1 MNDGWSEKRGE
12 HVGFDDT
19 DGQLYTSNSLLF
31 LIRENYKASNEE
43 TQTFIL
49 LEVFVMKEKI
59 RKFMNEPLTIK
70 RELKINLIAMGIFAI
85 PYAALVIYG
94 ILGERRTAK
103 EELDEE
109 DKTRIKKMMK
119 NIYLGK

>member
-1 MNDGWSEKRGE
+1 
-12 HVGFDDT
+12 
-19 DGQLYTSNSLLF
+19 
-31 LIRENYKASNEE
+31 
-43 TQTFIL
+43 
-49 LEVFVMKEKI
+49 MKEKI

-70 RELKINLIAMGIFAI
+70 RELKITLIAMGIFAI

-94 ILGERRTAK
+94 ILGERRAAK

>member
-1 MNDGWSEKRGE
+1 
-12 HVGFDDT
+12 
-19 DGQLYTSNSLLF
+19 
-31 LIRENYKASNEE
+31 
-43 TQTFIL
+43 
-49 LEVFVMKEKI
+49 MKEKI

-94 ILGERRTAK
+94 ILGERRATK

-109 DKTRIKKMMK
+109 GKTRIKKMMK

>member
-1 MNDGWSEKRGE
+1 
-12 HVGFDDT
+12 
-19 DGQLYTSNSLLF
+19 
-31 LIRENYKASNEE
+31 
-43 TQTFIL
+43 
-49 LEVFVMKEKI
+49 MKEKI

-70 RELKINLIAMGIFAI
+70 RELKISLVAMGIFAI

-94 ILGERRTAK
+94 VLSERRAAK

>member
-1 MNDGWSEKRGE
+1 
-12 HVGFDDT
+12 
-19 DGQLYTSNSLLF
+19 
-31 LIRENYKASNEE
+31 
-43 TQTFIL
+43 
-49 LEVFVMKEKI
+49 MKEKI

-85 PYAALVIYG
+85 PYAALMIYG
-94 ILGERRTAK
+94 ILGERRAAK
-103 EELDEE
+103 DELDEK

>member
-1 MNDGWSEKRGE
+1 
-12 HVGFDDT
+12 
-19 DGQLYTSNSLLF
+19 
-31 LIRENYKASNEE
+31 
-43 TQTFIL
+43 
-49 LEVFVMKEKI
+49 MKEKI

-94 ILGERRTAK
+94 ILGERKAAK
-103 EELDEE
+103 DELGEE

>member
-1 MNDGWSEKRGE
+1 
-12 HVGFDDT
+12 
-19 DGQLYTSNSLLF
+19 
-31 LIRENYKASNEE
+31 
-43 TQTFIL
+43 
-49 LEVFVMKEKI
+49 MKEKI

-70 RELKINLIAMGIFAI
+70 RELKINLVAMGIFAI

-94 ILGERRTAK
+94 ILGERRAAK

-109 DKTRIKKMMK
+109 GSARIKKMMK

>member
-1 MNDGWSEKRGE
+1 
-12 HVGFDDT
+12 
-19 DGQLYTSNSLLF
+19 
-31 LIRENYKASNEE
+31 
-43 TQTFIL
+43 
-49 LEVFVMKEKI
+49 MKEKI

-70 RELKINLIAMGIFAI
+70 RELKISLIAMGIFAI

-94 ILGERRTAK
+94 ILSERRATK

>member
-1 MNDGWSEKRGE
+1 
-12 HVGFDDT
+12 
-19 DGQLYTSNSLLF
+19 
-31 LIRENYKASNEE
+31 
-43 TQTFIL
+43 
-49 LEVFVMKEKI
+49 MKEKI

-94 ILGERRTAK
+94 ILGERRAAK

-109 DKTRIKKMMK
+109 GKTRIKKMMK

>member
-1 MNDGWSEKRGE
+1 
-12 HVGFDDT
+12 
-19 DGQLYTSNSLLF
+19 
-31 LIRENYKASNEE
+31 
-43 TQTFIL
+43 
-49 LEVFVMKEKI
+49 MKEKI

-70 RELKINLIAMGIFAI
+70 RELKISLIAMGIFAI

-94 ILGERRTAK
+94 ILGERRAVK
-103 EELDEE
+103 DELDEE

>member
-1 MNDGWSEKRGE
+1 
-12 HVGFDDT
+12 
-19 DGQLYTSNSLLF
+19 
-31 LIRENYKASNEE
+31 
-43 TQTFIL
+43 
-49 LEVFVMKEKI
+49 MKEKI

-94 ILGERRTAK
+94 ILSERRVVK
-103 EELDEE
+103 EELNE
-109 DKTRIKKMMK
+109 DSRARIKRAMK

>member
-1 MNDGWSEKRGE
+1 
-12 HVGFDDT
+12 
-19 DGQLYTSNSLLF
+19 
-31 LIRENYKASNEE
+31 
-43 TQTFIL
+43 
-49 LEVFVMKEKI
+49 MKEKI

-94 ILGERRTAK
+94 ILSERRATK

-109 DKTRIKKMMK
+109 GKTRIKKMMK

>member
-1 MNDGWSEKRGE
+1 
-12 HVGFDDT
+12 
-19 DGQLYTSNSLLF
+19 
-31 LIRENYKASNEE
+31 
-43 TQTFIL
+43 
-49 LEVFVMKEKI
+49 MKEKI
-59 RKFMNEPLTIK
+59 RKFMDEPLTIK

-94 ILGERRTAK
+94 ILGERRATK
-103 EELDEE
+103 DELNEE

>member
-1 MNDGWSEKRGE
+1 
-12 HVGFDDT
+12 
-19 DGQLYTSNSLLF
+19 
-31 LIRENYKASNEE
+31 
-43 TQTFIL
+43 
-49 LEVFVMKEKI
+49 MKEKI

-70 RELKINLIAMGIFAI
+70 RELKINLIAMGIFVI

-94 ILGERRTAK
+94 ILSERRATK

-109 DKTRIKKMMK
+109 GKARIKKAMN

>member
-1 MNDGWSEKRGE
+1 
-12 HVGFDDT
+12 
-19 DGQLYTSNSLLF
+19 
-31 LIRENYKASNEE
+31 
-43 TQTFIL
+43 
-49 LEVFVMKEKI
+49 MKEKI

-85 PYAALVIYG
+85 PYAALAIYG
-94 ILGERRTAK
+94 ILSERRATK
-103 EELDEE
+103 DELDEE

>member
-1 MNDGWSEKRGE
+1 
-12 HVGFDDT
+12 
-19 DGQLYTSNSLLF
+19 
-31 LIRENYKASNEE
+31 
-43 TQTFIL
+43 
-49 LEVFVMKEKI
+49 MKEKI

-94 ILGERRTAK
+94 ILGERRAAK

>member
-1 MNDGWSEKRGE
+1 
-12 HVGFDDT
+12 
-19 DGQLYTSNSLLF
+19 
-31 LIRENYKASNEE
+31 
-43 TQTFIL
+43 
-49 LEVFVMKEKI
+49 MKEKI

-94 ILGERRTAK
+94 ILGERRAAK
-103 EELDEE
+103 DELDEE
-109 DKTRIKKMMK
+109 GRAKIKRMMK

>member
-1 MNDGWSEKRGE
+1 
-12 HVGFDDT
+12 
-19 DGQLYTSNSLLF
+19 
-31 LIRENYKASNEE
+31 
-43 TQTFIL
+43 
-49 LEVFVMKEKI
+49 MKEKI

-70 RELKINLIAMGIFAI
+70 RELKISLIAMGIFAI

-94 ILGERRTAK
+94 ILSERRATK

-109 DKTRIKKMMK
+109 EKARIKKMQK

>member
-1 MNDGWSEKRGE
+1 
-12 HVGFDDT
+12 
-19 DGQLYTSNSLLF
+19 
-31 LIRENYKASNEE
+31 
-43 TQTFIL
+43 
-49 LEVFVMKEKI
+49 MKEKI

-94 ILGERRTAK
+94 VLGERRAAK
-103 EELDEE
+103 DELDEE

>member
-1 MNDGWSEKRGE
+1 
-12 HVGFDDT
+12 
-19 DGQLYTSNSLLF
+19 
-31 LIRENYKASNEE
+31 
-43 TQTFIL
+43 
-49 LEVFVMKEKI
+49 MKEKI
-59 RKFMNEPLTIK
+59 RKFMDEPLTIR

-94 ILGERRTAK
+94 ILSERRATK

-109 DKTRIKKMMK
+109 EKARIKKMQE

>member
-1 MNDGWSEKRGE
+1 
-12 HVGFDDT
+12 
-19 DGQLYTSNSLLF
+19 
-31 LIRENYKASNEE
+31 
-43 TQTFIL
+43 
-49 LEVFVMKEKI
+49 MKEKI
-59 RKFMNEPLTIK
+59 RKFMDEPLTIK

-94 ILGERRTAK
+94 VLGERRAAK
-103 EELDEE
+103 DELDEE

>member
-1 MNDGWSEKRGE
+1 
-12 HVGFDDT
+12 
-19 DGQLYTSNSLLF
+19 
-31 LIRENYKASNEE
+31 
-43 TQTFIL
+43 
-49 LEVFVMKEKI
+49 MKEKI

-70 RELKINLIAMGIFAI
+70 RELKINLIAMGIFVI

-94 ILGERRTAK
+94 ILSERRATK

-109 DKTRIKKMMK
+109 DKARIKKAMN

>member
-1 MNDGWSEKRGE
+1 
-12 HVGFDDT
+12 
-19 DGQLYTSNSLLF
+19 
-31 LIRENYKASNEE
+31 
-43 TQTFIL
+43 
-49 LEVFVMKEKI
+49 MKEKI

-70 RELKINLIAMGIFAI
+70 RELKISLIAMGIFAI

-94 ILGERRTAK
+94 ILGERRAAK
-103 EELDEE
+103 DELDEE

>member
-1 MNDGWSEKRGE
+1 
-12 HVGFDDT
+12 
-19 DGQLYTSNSLLF
+19 
-31 LIRENYKASNEE
+31 
-43 TQTFIL
+43 
-49 LEVFVMKEKI
+49 MKEKI

-85 PYAALVIYG
+85 PYAALMIYG
-94 ILGERRTAK
+94 ILGERRAAK
-103 EELDEE
+103 DELDEE

>member
-1 MNDGWSEKRGE
+1 
-12 HVGFDDT
+12 
-19 DGQLYTSNSLLF
+19 
-31 LIRENYKASNEE
+31 
-43 TQTFIL
+43 
-49 LEVFVMKEKI
+49 MKEKI

-94 ILGERRTAK
+94 ILGERRAAK
-103 EELDEE
+103 DELDEE